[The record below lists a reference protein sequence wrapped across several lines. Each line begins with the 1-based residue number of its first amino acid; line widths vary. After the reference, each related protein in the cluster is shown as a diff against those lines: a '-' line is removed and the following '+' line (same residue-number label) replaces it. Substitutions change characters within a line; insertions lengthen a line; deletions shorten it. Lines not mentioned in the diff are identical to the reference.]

1 MEFSQDTV
9 KKIRGLIVFAVL
21 VTVAGVNYRGIM
33 SLAAWFIGILYP
45 FLLGGAIAFVFHVPM
60 RWIESMI
67 LPGRECRWKRP
78 VSLFLAVALV
88 TGVVVVVMI
97 VVVPELF
104 RTLTGLQSSIP
115 LFLSNLQKQL
125 EQWFARYPDMV
136 AWIGS
141 FELNSEQLI
150 QDLVSFLS
158 RGAGSLLSTT
168 FLAAQSIASG
178 VATFSIGFIFSIYL
192 LLQKETLGR
201 QAEKVLRAFLPSR
214 TAEWLLRVASLTER
228 VFSSFLAGQCL
239 EAVILGAMFFVVLS
253 LLGMPY
259 AVLIG
264 VLIGFT
270 ALIPVFGAF
279 IGCAVGAF
287 LILMSSPL
295 QALSFIVIFF
305 VLQQVEGNLIYPH
318 VVGNSVGLPSI
329 WVLAAVTLGGSM
341 MGIAGM
347 LVFIPLTSVCYTLL
361 REEVNRRVSG
371 ACGNRGTDSGKTE
384 KTCRD
389 GHEKRRGL

>member
-1 MEFSQDTV
+1 MELSQDTV

-21 VTVAGVNYRGIM
+21 VTVAGVNYRGIL
-33 SLAAWFIGILYP
+33 SLAAWFMGILSP

-60 RWIESMI
+60 GWIERRI
-67 LPGRECRWKRP
+67 LPGQERRWKRP

-88 TGVVVVVMI
+88 AGIVAVVMI
-97 VVVPELF
+97 VVIPELF
-104 RTLTGLQSSIP
+104 YTLTGLQSSIP
-115 LFLSNLQKQL
+115 RFLSDLQVQL
-125 EQWFARYPDMV
+125 EQWFARYPDTA

-141 FELNSEQLI
+141 LEIDSERLI
-150 QDLVSFLS
+150 QELVSFLS
-158 RGAGSLLSTT
+158 QGAGSLLSTT

-178 VATFSIGFIFSIYL
+178 VTAFSIGFIFSMYL

-201 QAEKVLRAFLPSR
+201 QAVKVLYAFLPDK
-214 TAEWLLRVASLTER
+214 TAEWLIRVAGLTEQ

-305 VLQQVEGNLIYPH
+305 VLQQIEGNLIYPH

-329 WVLAAVTLGGSM
+329 WVLVAVTLGGSM

-361 REEVNRRVSG
+361 REEVNRR
-371 ACGNRGTDSGKTE
+371 A
-384 KTCRD
+384 
-389 GHEKRRGL
+389 